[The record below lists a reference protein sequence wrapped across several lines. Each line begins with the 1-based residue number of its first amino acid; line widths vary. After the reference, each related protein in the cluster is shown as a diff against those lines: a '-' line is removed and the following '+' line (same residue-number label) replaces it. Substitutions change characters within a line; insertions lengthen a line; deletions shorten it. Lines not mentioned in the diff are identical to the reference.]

1 MSASL
6 KLAEDYALA
15 MRYTHRLKLAE
26 SGRLDDCPLAWQNF
40 IRSLHLELQDYYDII
55 TDPNRGAPLYKVQ
68 NALSEFSAK
77 WIESST
83 GDHVYFESEN
93 KLTWFILKWS

>member
-1 MSASL
+1 MVMSTSL
-6 KLAEDYALA
+6 KLAEEYTLA

-26 SGRLDDCPLAWQNF
+26 CGRLDDCPLAWQNF
-40 IRSLHLELQDYYDII
+40 IRSLQIG
-55 TDPNRGAPLYKVQ
+55 PNRGVQFDKVQ

>member
-1 MSASL
+1 MVMSTSL
-6 KLAEDYALA
+6 KLAEEYTLA
-15 MRYTHRLKLAE
+15 MRYTHRLNLGE
-26 SGRLDDCPLAWQNF
+26 SGRLDDCPLVWQNF
-40 IRSLHLELQDYYDII
+40 IRSLHD
-55 TDPNRGAPLYKVQ
+55 DPHRGCHDDRGVPVYKVQ

-83 GDHVYFESEN
+83 GDHVYFESAD